1 MSNPNEAPQPQQP
14 GAQPQQPGNVPPAG
28 YQPPQ
33 EYQAPP
39 SYQAPPAYQQPAPG
53 YQQQGQPGHQQQG
66 QPGHGEGF
74 RFEMPTDGPKSFNDV
89 LPQGGFSGMFKVA
102 GMPTELKVSYW
113 IWLIGG
119 LLGLLG
125 GLFGLF
131 GSFVLFTLAPEIAV
145 GVLLLVLIALVM
157 AAAQIVFAM
166 KMKEGKE
173 WARLALTVIAGI
185 SLILSIAAGAIANG
199 QGNNWFGF
207 VISVVA
213 TVLMWLPNSQ
223 AWFKSAKGAV

>member
-1 MSNPNEAPQPQQP
+1 MSNPNEAPEPQQP

-33 EYQAPP
+33 EYPAPP
-39 SYQAPPAYQQPAPG
+39 SYQAPPTYQQPAPG
-53 YQQQGQPGHQQQG
+53 YQQQGQAGHS
-66 QPGHGEGF
+66 EGF
-74 RFEMPTDGPKSFNDV
+74 RFEMPTDGPKNFNDV
-89 LPQGGFSGMFKVA
+89 LPQGGFSGMFKVT

-119 LLGLLG
+119 LLGVLGALL
-125 GLFGLF
+125 GLF
-131 GSFVLFTLAPEIAV
+131 GSVVLFTLAPGVAV
-145 GVLLLVLIALVM
+145 VVLLLVLIALVV

-173 WARLALTVIAGI
+173 WARLALTVIAAI
-185 SLILSIAAGAIANG
+185 SLILSIVGGAMANG
-199 QGNNWFGF
+199 QGSNWFGF
-207 VISVVA
+207 VISLVA

-223 AWFKSAKGAV
+223 AWFKSAKGAL

>member
-1 MSNPNEAPQPQQP
+1 MSNPNEAPEPQQP

-33 EYQAPP
+33 EYPAPP

-53 YQQQGQPGHQQQG
+53 YQQQGQA
-66 QPGHGEGF
+66 GHGEGF
-74 RFEMPTDGPKSFNDV
+74 RFEMPTDGPKNFNDV
-89 LPQGGFSGMFKVA
+89 LPQGGFSGMFKVP

-119 LLGLLG
+119 LLGVLGALL
-125 GLFGLF
+125 GLF
-131 GSFVLFTLAPEIAV
+131 GSVVLFTLAPGVAV
-145 GVLLLVLIALVM
+145 VVLLLVLIALVV

-173 WARLALTVIAGI
+173 WARLALTVIAAI
-185 SLILSIAAGAIANG
+185 SLILSIVGGAMANG
-199 QGNNWFGF
+199 QGSNWFGF
-207 VISVVA
+207 VISLVA

-223 AWFKSAKGAV
+223 AWFKSAKGAI